1 MAATPPRWQVEGCGV
16 DLSSTKPYYC
26 RHKVCIMHVKV
37 PIIDVVDIEQQWNGH
52 YCHVQLGYGGIST
65 DYLATIAS
73 LPNPDDKIRSLTLKV
88 QGCGKTGRS
97 CF

>member
-1 MAATPPRWQVEGCGV
+1 
-16 DLSSTKPYYC
+16 
-26 RHKVCIMHVKV
+26 
-37 PIIDVVDIEQQWNGH
+37 
-52 YCHVQLGYGGIST
+52 VQLGYGGIST

-88 QGCGKTGRS
+88 QGGGNVGNALTAVAHLGLAPRVISKVHPFSFSLFPPQFFLTKTGRS

>member
-1 MAATPPRWQVEGCGV
+1 
-16 DLSSTKPYYC
+16 
-26 RHKVCIMHVKV
+26 
-37 PIIDVVDIEQQWNGH
+37 
-52 YCHVQLGYGGIST
+52 VQLGYGGIST

-88 QGCGKTGRS
+88 QGGGNVSNALTAVAHLGLAPRVISKVHPFSFSLFPPQFFLTKTGRS